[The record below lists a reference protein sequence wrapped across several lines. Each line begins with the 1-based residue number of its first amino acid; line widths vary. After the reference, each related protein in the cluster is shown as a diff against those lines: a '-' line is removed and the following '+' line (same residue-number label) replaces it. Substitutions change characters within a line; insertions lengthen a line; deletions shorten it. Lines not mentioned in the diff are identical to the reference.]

1 MIDSLKG
8 LWRLR
13 VYRAR
18 LIDGIRNDLKTRYV
32 GSVMGLSWVIL
43 FPLMQ
48 LTIYG
53 MLYSVI
59 FQIRVPGLTEIEYV
73 VLVFSGLVPLM
84 AFSETLNGALSSLSS
99 NKSLLLNTVFPA
111 ELIPLRAAIG
121 YHVPSLFGLMATLTM
136 GFITGLTDYKAIF
149 LVPIFWIFLV
159 MFSLGIGWVLALV
172 CLILKDV
179 QHGISLVIMSLF
191 FLSPFAYTPEM
202 VPQGLKFILY
212 FNPMSYFVMTF
223 QQIICYGSW
232 PDPTNFVPCMLLGS
246 LSFLFGFH
254 FFQKSKN
261 VFFDYA

>member
-1 MIDSLKG
+1 
-8 LWRLR
+8 
-13 VYRAR
+13 
-18 LIDGIRNDLKTRYV
+18 
-32 GSVMGLSWVIL
+32 
-43 FPLMQ
+43 MQ

-149 LVPIFWIFLV
+149 LVPIFWIFL
-159 MFSLGIGWVLALV
+159 
-172 CLILKDV
+172 
-179 QHGISLVIMSLF
+179 
-191 FLSPFAYTPEM
+191 
-202 VPQGLKFILY
+202 
-212 FNPMSYFVMTF
+212 
-223 QQIICYGSW
+223 
-232 PDPTNFVPCMLLGS
+232 
-246 LSFLFGFH
+246 
-254 FFQKSKN
+254 
-261 VFFDYA
+261 